1 MSQSSSIS
9 IDASI
14 DTAAAVSSS
23 MIPFTASQIPLAVIK
38 KLGMHST
45 NAVSNPGHAF
55 PSLVADDLGPSDAID
70 SDDDFTLLLPAANQT
85 ALAAP
90 VDPKVANQ
98 LCSFRLR
105 LLQHPALLL
114 CTRPECTHHLPLIPT
129 YVNVFQHLK
138 SHHHPLT
145 KTGVKLLEE
154 TLLALDLVSPAT
166 VSIKTNLLPIN
177 LIKELDTFDGYCCS
191 ICKYAVKSSSS
202 AYKHQRSNHDGK
214 ASVMHPILI
223 QPIFTSGPFTRYVWV
238 LNSKLEPTPPP
249 VTFNINTNTEE
260 DAAFKEQ
267 LAAFFAKDAELMAKA
282 DLDMEGIQP
291 RTVTGNLSPW
301 LKQLGWQEY
310 WAGKPVAAIGSLGCN
325 PHKWPGAHQDFLH
338 WLLGMTQRCTQQW
351 MEALLQSGRQVQ
363 QTFRA
368 FEDTPSHPYSLDQP
382 TVIKRAACW
391 AMLITMLVHVMLDGK
406 VLGYYGDDDQDAH
419 LGISERLAGLIEDL
433 QDLFHDP
440 KLDVDVSMHPDVVV
454 QAFSGIQSIS
464 IHLIT
469 QDPPAYG
476 ELERLPLLCSF
487 LHLCLSPDG
496 TSKPVNAATSMLVNL
511 EFAFRAVMHHHL
523 LHPEHGTLIGKTV
536 PEINKGVQAVMKRY
550 LFNNSYSASAHLQSL
565 LCYGTKLAKD
575 DGGSLYF
582 RWSEDRKLVTYGTN
596 TIKISRLDTL
606 VQGTLDRATSLLEQL
621 LLKDGALSKQVD
633 LSMYKDH
640 FRNREPG
647 YSFVAATQQDAGTFC
662 LCQALKGFPQHQPL
676 LDTCSAEPEF
686 DTAAAHGYFALH
698 NEFNKL
704 LAVLIELTSGLPARG
719 TELVKLQHTNTL
731 VSQRNLFLADGHFV
745 TVLASNKGKGPPKL
759 IPRFLPHAVGQLV
772 LFYVMEVV
780 PFLHLLFNSVEVA
793 REPSALLLVNHR
805 GQPWQTNEISK
816 TLQSLCQEF
825 VGPSA
830 SSLHIRNW
838 RQLSVSIDKVLI
850 RPGLPSE
857 EYADHSH
864 DLQAGHSTSTAQ
876 QHYGLDSSMLLELTQ
891 ESLDCMLS
899 VSKRWHAFWCL
910 ASRYQDAVQ
919 PLDAA
924 ALPQAGSGCVN
935 AALPADLKRK
945 LDKLEEDVQHIR
957 RKVEEKPSALLA
969 NIIAPVVENHRSAVL
984 PPVVRKALFKVTGSH
999 CTKTVEQAY
1008 ALDAICRRE
1017 SPLIIVMATGTGKSA
1032 LFMTPLFWLPPT
1044 SVVVVVVPFI
1054 VLMEDLLEQ
1063 CKLVGIV
1070 ASKWSGYNCAKKVD
1084 RSQLVLVA
1092 AENCYNQHF
1101 GSWAQ
1106 ELVEQER
1113 LAAIFFDECH
1123 VCITQDSFRPSMA
1136 KIKQLITTVPV
1147 PQYLLTATL
1156 PPSLL
1161 STFKGALCLPQDGTG
1176 IIRAATNRNNIGYS
1190 VQWVLSSATMDFC
1203 IQQLLQSH
1211 PHGSIMVICRSRVA
1225 AETTARLLSC
1235 QCIWS
1240 EMDQAEKKAILLL
1253 WLASSAAEMDN
1264 SKRVLVGTTA
1274 IGTGINP
1281 QHVSLVVHM
1290 DGAYDMVSYVQE
1302 SGRAGRSGQAA
1313 KAVMMVYGGV
1323 RLEDKVELYVK
1334 EKVCRR
1340 VAISSYMDGMP
1351 LTCLSQPDLALCDL
1365 CSECVAGDAKTLP
1378 KPTTTINTPPRSDKP
1393 EEIGSAAS
1401 SCLCPA
1407 NAATSLPP
1415 SPSLQKRQHQQ
1426 GMAKLGN
1433 NLSSLAQHPS
1443 NAANSPVDIPS
1454 TIDLLHKL
1462 SKQCSLCY
1470 LFGHRHS
1477 CIGKHG
1483 ADHAFI
1489 LCKCWSLIEACMPQ
1503 WHEGQI
1509 NGSHLGQVKNRMRRD
1524 KPKGVACYTCY
1535 APIHICTNS
1544 SLAPMR
1550 GCTKRYADIVLPVVA
1565 VVLWHKEFRER
1576 ICQELKV
1583 DCSDMSR
1590 LELDL
1595 CSAFTYKGEK
1605 VSLAYAIFAVAMEN
1619 ASML

>member
-1 MSQSSSIS
+1 M
-9 IDASI
+9 
-14 DTAAAVSSS
+14 
-23 MIPFTASQIPLAVIK
+23 P
-38 KLGMHST
+38 
-45 NAVSNPGHAF
+45 
-55 PSLVADDLGPSDAID
+55 
-70 SDDDFTLLLPAANQT
+70 LPAANQT

-90 VDPKVANQ
+90 VDLKVANQ

-105 LLQHPALLL
+105 LLQHPSLLL

-129 YVNVFQHLK
+129 YANVSQHLK

-145 KTGVKLLEE
+145 KTGIKLLEE
-154 TLLALDLVSPAT
+154 TLLTLDLVSPAT
-166 VSIKTNLLPIN
+166 VSINTNLLPIN

-191 ICKYAVKSSSS
+191 ICEYAVKSSSS
-202 AYKHQRSNHDGK
+202 AYKHQRSSHDGK
-214 ASVMHPILI
+214 ASVIHPVLI

-238 LNSKLEPTPPP
+238 FNSKLEPTPPP
-249 VTFNINTNTEE
+249 VAFNINTEE

-267 LAAFFAKDAELMAKA
+267 LEAFFAKDAELMAKA

-338 WLLGMTQRCTQQW
+338 WLLGMTQQCTQQW

-363 QTFRA
+363 QTFHA
-368 FEDTPSHPYSLDQP
+368 FDDTPSHPYSLDQP
-382 TVIKRAACW
+382 TVIKRADCW
-391 AMLITMLVHVMLDGK
+391 AMLITMLAHVMLDGK

-419 LGISERLAGLIEDL
+419 LGISEQLAGLFEDL

-440 KLDVDVSMHPDVVV
+440 NLDVDVSMHPDVVL

-464 IHLIT
+464 VYLIT

-476 ELERLPLLCSF
+476 ELERLPLLRTF

-496 TSKPVNAATSMLVNL
+496 TSKPVNTATSILVNL

-523 LHPEHGTLIGKTV
+523 LHPEHGTLIGKPV

-575 DGGSLYF
+575 DGSSLYF

-596 TIKISRLDTL
+596 TIKISRLHTL

-621 LLKDGALSKQVD
+621 LLKDGALSKHVD
-633 LSMYKDH
+633 LSTYKDH
-640 FRNREPG
+640 FCNREPG
-647 YSFVAATQQDAGTFC
+647 YSFVTATKQDTGTFC

-686 DTAAAHGYFALH
+686 DTAAAHAYFALH

-745 TVLASNKGKGPPKL
+745 TVLASNKGKGPSKL

-805 GQPWQTNEISK
+805 GQPWQTNDISK

-924 ALPQAGSGCVN
+924 APPQAGSACVN
-935 AALPADLKRK
+935 AALPVDLKRK
-945 LDKLEEDVQHIR
+945 LDKLDKLEEDVWHIR
-957 RKVEEKPSALLA
+957 RKVEEKPSASLA
-969 NIIAPVVENHRSAVL
+969 NIIPPVVQNHRSAVI

-1008 ALDAICRRE
+1008 ALNAIHRCE

-1054 VLMEDLLEQ
+1054 ALMEDLLEQ

-1070 ASKWSGYNCAKKVD
+1070 ASKWSGYNCAKKVEG
-1084 RSQLVLVA
+1084 SQLVLVA
-1092 AENCYNQHF
+1092 AENCYNEHF

-1106 ELVEQER
+1106 EMVEQEC

-1147 PQYLLTATL
+1147 PQYFLTATL

-1161 STFKGALCLPQDGTG
+1161 LTFKAALCLPQDGTG
-1176 IIRAATNRNNIGYS
+1176 IIRAATNRNNIAYS
-1190 VQWVLSSATMDFC
+1190 VQWLPSSATMDFYL
-1203 IQQLLQSH
+1203 QQLLRSH
-1211 PHGSIMVICRSRVA
+1211 PHGSIMVICRSRIA

-1240 EMDQAEKKAILLL
+1240 EMDQADKKAILLS

-1290 DGAYDMVSYVQE
+1290 GGAYDMVSYVQE
-1302 SGRAGRSGQAA
+1302 SGRAGRSGQPA
-1313 KAVMMVYGGV
+1313 KAVMMVYDGV
-1323 RLEDKVELYVK
+1323 RLEDKVDLYVK

-1365 CSECVAGDAKTLP
+1365 CSQCVAGDAKTLP
-1378 KPTTTINTPPRSDKP
+1378 KPMTSINTPPRSDKS
-1393 EEIGSAAS
+1393 EHYQQTASAAS
-1401 SCLCPA
+1401 SLLCPA
-1407 NAATSLPP
+1407 NAAISLPP
-1415 SPSLQKRQHQQ
+1415 SLQKIQYQQ
-1426 GMAKLGN
+1426 GMAD
-1433 NLSSLAQHPS
+1433 LSSLAQHPS
-1443 NAANSPVDIPS
+1443 NTAKSPVDIPS

-1470 LFGHRHS
+1470 LFGHQHS

-1489 LCKCWSLIEACMPQ
+1489 SCKCWPLIEACMPQ

-1509 NGSHLGQVKNRMRRD
+1509 NGTHLGQVKNRMRRD

-1535 APIHICTNS
+1535 TPIHTCTNS

-1565 VVLWHKEFRER
+1565 VVLRHKEFRER

-1583 DCSDMSR
+1583 DCSDMSQ

-1605 VSLAYAIFAVAMEN
+1605 VSLAYAIFVVAMEN

>member
-9 IDASI
+9 IGASI
-14 DTAAAVSSS
+14 NTVAAVSSS
-23 MIPFTASQIPLAVIK
+23 INPFTESQVPLAIIK
-38 KLGMHST
+38 NLAMHSA
-45 NAVSNPGHAF
+45 NALSNPDDAF
-55 PSLVADDLGPSDAID
+55 PSPVADDLAPSDAIN
-70 SDDDFTLLLPAANQT
+70 SDDDFTLPLPAANQT

-90 VDPKVANQ
+90 VDLKVANQ

-105 LLQHPALLL
+105 LLQHPSLLL

-129 YVNVFQHLK
+129 YANVSQHLK

-145 KTGVKLLEE
+145 KTGIKLLEE
-154 TLLALDLVSPAT
+154 TLLTLDLVSPAT
-166 VSIKTNLLPIN
+166 VSINTNLLPIN

-191 ICKYAVKSSSS
+191 ICEYAVKSSSS
-202 AYKHQRSNHDGK
+202 AYKHQRSSHDGK
-214 ASVMHPILI
+214 ASVIHPVLI

-238 LNSKLEPTPPP
+238 FNSKLEPTPPP
-249 VTFNINTNTEE
+249 VAFNINTEE

-267 LAAFFAKDAELMAKA
+267 LEAFFAKDAELMAKA

-338 WLLGMTQRCTQQW
+338 WLLGMTQQCTQQW

-363 QTFRA
+363 QTFHA
-368 FEDTPSHPYSLDQP
+368 FDDTPSHPYSLDQP
-382 TVIKRAACW
+382 TVIKRADCW
-391 AMLITMLVHVMLDGK
+391 AMLITMLAHVMLDGK

-419 LGISERLAGLIEDL
+419 LGISEQLAGLFEDL

-440 KLDVDVSMHPDVVV
+440 NLDVDVSMHPDVVL

-464 IHLIT
+464 VYLIT

-476 ELERLPLLCSF
+476 ELERLPLLRTF

-496 TSKPVNAATSMLVNL
+496 TSKPVNTATSILVNL

-523 LHPEHGTLIGKTV
+523 LHPEHGTLIGKPV

-596 TIKISRLDTL
+596 TIKISCLHTL

-621 LLKDGALSKQVD
+621 LLKDGALSE
-633 LSMYKDH
+633 H
-640 FRNREPG
+640 
-647 YSFVAATQQDAGTFC
+647 
-662 LCQALKGFPQHQPL
+662 ALKGFPQHQPL

-686 DTAAAHGYFALH
+686 DMAAAHAYFALH

-745 TVLASNKGKGPPKL
+745 TVLASNKGKGPSKL

-805 GQPWQTNEISK
+805 GQPWQTNDISK

-924 ALPQAGSGCVN
+924 APLQAGSACVN
-935 AALPADLKRK
+935 AALPVDLKRK
-945 LDKLEEDVQHIR
+945 LDKLDKLEEDVRHIR
-957 RKVEEKPSALLA
+957 RKVEEKPSASLA
-969 NIIAPVVENHRSAVL
+969 NIIPPVVENHRSAVI
-984 PPVVRKALFKVTGSH
+984 PPVVRKALFKVTSSH

-1008 ALDAICRRE
+1008 ALNAIHRCE

-1054 VLMEDLLEQ
+1054 ALMEDLLEQ

-1070 ASKWSGYNCAKKVD
+1070 ASKWSGYNCAKKVEG
-1084 RSQLVLVA
+1084 SQLVLVA
-1092 AENCYNQHF
+1092 AENCYNEHF

-1106 ELVEQER
+1106 EMVEQEC

-1147 PQYLLTATL
+1147 PQYFLTATL

-1161 STFKGALCLPQDGTG
+1161 LTFKAALCLPQDGTG
-1176 IIRAATNRNNIGYS
+1176 IIRAATNRNNIAYS
-1190 VQWVLSSATMDFC
+1190 VQWLPSSATMDFYL
-1203 IQQLLQSH
+1203 QQLLRSH
-1211 PHGSIMVICRSRVA
+1211 PHGSIMVICRSRIA

-1240 EMDQAEKKAILLL
+1240 EMDQADKKAILLS

-1281 QHVSLVVHM
+1281 QHVSL
-1290 DGAYDMVSYVQE
+1290 
-1302 SGRAGRSGQAA
+1302 
-1313 KAVMMVYGGV
+1313 
-1323 RLEDKVELYVK
+1323 
-1334 EKVCRR
+1334 
-1340 VAISSYMDGMP
+1340 
-1351 LTCLSQPDLALCDL
+1351 
-1365 CSECVAGDAKTLP
+1365 
-1378 KPTTTINTPPRSDKP
+1378 
-1393 EEIGSAAS
+1393 
-1401 SCLCPA
+1401 
-1407 NAATSLPP
+1407 
-1415 SPSLQKRQHQQ
+1415 
-1426 GMAKLGN
+1426 
-1433 NLSSLAQHPS
+1433 
-1443 NAANSPVDIPS
+1443 
-1454 TIDLLHKL
+1454 
-1462 SKQCSLCY
+1462 
-1470 LFGHRHS
+1470 
-1477 CIGKHG
+1477 
-1483 ADHAFI
+1483 
-1489 LCKCWSLIEACMPQ
+1489 

-1509 NGSHLGQVKNRMRRD
+1509 NGTHLGQVKNRMRRD

-1535 APIHICTNS
+1535 TPIHTCTNS

-1565 VVLWHKEFRER
+1565 VVLRHKEFRER

-1583 DCSDMSR
+1583 DCSDMSQ

-1605 VSLAYAIFAVAMEN
+1605 VSLHMP
-1619 ASML
+1619 SLL